1 MNYWILTTEYPPL
14 YGGGISTYCYHTARM
29 LTARGYAVS
38 VFVPDD
44 RVSDH
49 RVVFEENVRVIQ
61 FNKNRSNMANWL
73 GYAPRLSFEF
83 AAIVGLFI
91 QKEGQP
97 DCLESQEYLG
107 IPYYLLQYKL
117 LGYPGFE
124 KLPILLTLHSPAFL
138 YLYYN
143 REGIYEFP
151 NYWIG
156 EMEMSCI
163 QSADAVVAPSRYI
176 VQEIKKHMDLDET
189 PVSVIANPYLPE
201 AAMEPTISR
210 NKIVF
215 FGKLSPQKG
224 VFELFSYFKA
234 LWDQGFPHALTVI
247 GGTDKV
253 YYPEMKTMGQV
264 IARQYEPYIKKGLI
278 QFTGKIA
285 PQKRDAY
292 LADAHVVLIPSRN
305 DNLPYAAIEA
315 MSLGKTVLASV
326 QGGQAEMIKDGT
338 NGFVFD
344 HEQPETFSQKLLHIL
359 SLDDEVLTGI
369 GKQARDSVAAR
380 FNHDEIYAQ
389 KAPLIE
395 ALGKIRLER
404 TTFPFTRKIEPAAE
418 PAACD
423 QVSGLLSV
431 VIPYFNMAAYIDECI
446 ESVLQST
453 YKNLEIII
461 VDDGSSGE
469 ENIRG
474 LQKWKGHPA
483 VRIVQ
488 QSNEGVANA
497 RNKGAGLAQGEF
509 LAFLDADDKIAPDYY
524 SKAIAV
530 LKRYENIFFAGSWL
544 QFFGSKKG
552 IWPTWNPEPPYILLH
567 NSVNSSSL
575 VYKKA
580 AYLSGGM
587 HDKAVD
593 YGLEDYGSLISMLD
607 HGYRGIVL
615 PECLFHYRIRTGSM
629 YRGLTRHKLL
639 YSYQYISSR
648 HPRLYQQYAPQLFGL
663 LNANGPSFAYDN
675 PSFGI
680 KVKSESESHNGVVN
694 GLKTI
699 VKKNPALKKI
709 ALQVKQLLNL

>member
-1 MNYWILTTEYPPL
+1 
-14 YGGGISTYCYHTARM
+14 M
-29 LTARGYAVS
+29 LTAKGHAVS

-44 RVSDH
+44 QVRDH
-49 RVVFEENVRVIQ
+49 RVVFEENVRIIQ
-61 FNKNRSNMANWL
+61 FNSNRSNMANWL

-83 AAIVGLFI
+83 AAIVRSFI
-91 QKEGQP
+91 QKEGKP

-107 IPYYLLQYKL
+107 IPYFILQYKL

-124 KLPILLTLHSPAFL
+124 KLPVLLTLHSPAFL

-163 QSADAVVAPSRYI
+163 QSADRIIAPSRYI
-176 VQEIKKHMDLDET
+176 VSEIKKHMDIDDSRI
-189 PVSVIANPYLPE
+189 SVIANPYLPE
-201 AAMEPTISR
+201 AGVEATISR

-215 FGKLSPQKG
+215 YGKLSPQKG

-234 LWDQGFPHALTVI
+234 LWDRGFPHGLTVI

-264 IARQYEPYIKKGLI
+264 ITRQYDSYIKKGLI

-292 LADAHVVLIPSRN
+292 LSDAHVVLIPSRN

-326 QGGQAEMIKDGT
+326 QGGQAEIIADGL

-344 HEQPETFSQKLLHIL
+344 HENPETFAEKLQHIL
-359 SLDDEVLTGI
+359 SLKDDALLDI
-369 GKQARDSVAAR
+369 GKRARQSVVER
-380 FNHDEIYAQ
+380 FNYDEIYMQ
-389 KAPLIE
+389 KAPVIE
-395 ALGKIRLER
+395 QLCKNRMER
-404 TTFPFTRKIEPAAE
+404 KAFPFTRKIEPAGM

-423 QVSGLLSV
+423 HTPGLLSV
-431 VIPYFNMAAYIDECI
+431 VIPYFNMGAYIDECI
-446 ESVLQST
+446 GSILQSAYT
-453 YKNLEIII
+453 NLEIII
-461 VDDGSSGE
+461 VDDGSRGR
-469 ENIRG
+469 ENLWG
-474 LQKWKGHPA
+474 LQKWKDHQS

-488 QSNEGVANA
+488 QENEGVANA
-497 RNKGAGLAQGEF
+497 RNKGAALAKGEF
-509 LAFLDADDKIAPDYY
+509 LAFLDADDKIEPDYY
-524 SKAIAV
+524 NKAIAV
-530 LKRYENIFFAGSWL
+530 LKQYENVFFAGSWL

-575 VYKKA
+575 VYKRA

-593 YGLEDYGSLISMLD
+593 YGLEDYGSLINMLD

-615 PECLFHYRIRTGSM
+615 PECLFHYRIRPGSM

-639 YSYQYISSR
+639 YSYQYISAR
-648 HPRLYQQYAPQLFGL
+648 HPRLYHQYAPQLFGL

-680 KVKSESESHNGVVN
+680 RVKSENQSQNGVVN

-709 ALQVKQLLNL
+709 ALQVKQLFNL